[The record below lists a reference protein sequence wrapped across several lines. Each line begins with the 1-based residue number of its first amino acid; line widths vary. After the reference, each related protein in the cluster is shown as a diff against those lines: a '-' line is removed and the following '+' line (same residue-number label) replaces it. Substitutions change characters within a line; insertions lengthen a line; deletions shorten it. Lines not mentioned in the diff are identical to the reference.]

1 MTRQSPSPAILDQ
14 RVVHD
19 GWSRFRILRV
29 RTADGTVLQ
38 REVEDHGPA
47 VAVLP
52 YDPQRRVAT
61 LVTQLRPALMFACG
75 VQTLTE
81 APAGLLEEG
90 EAPADCARREALE
103 ETGLRLGELEP
114 LGALWPM
121 PGLSTELMHL
131 FLAPYGVAD
140 RVAAGGGLE
149 VEHENIVVSE
159 EPLAALAAAV
169 DAGTLADLKTA
180 FLVLHLRHRHPHLF
194 A

>member
-1 MTRQSPSPAILDQ
+1 MTPSSPSPAILDQ

-52 YDPQRRVAT
+52 YDPRRRVAT

-75 VQTLTE
+75 AQTLTE

-103 ETGLRLGELEP
+103 ETGLRLGALEP

-131 FLAPYGVAD
+131 FLAPYGVDD
-140 RVAAGGGLE
+140 RVAAGGGLA
-149 VEHENIVVSE
+149 VEHENIVVAE
-159 EPLAALAAAV
+159 EPLGDLAAAV

-180 FLVLHLRHRHPHLF
+180 FLILHLRHRHPHLF
-194 A
+194 R

>member
-1 MTRQSPSPAILDQ
+1 MTRPSPSPAILDQ

-75 VQTLTE
+75 AQTLTE

-103 ETGLRLGELEP
+103 ETGLRLGDLEP

-131 FLAPYGVAD
+131 YLAPYGLDD
-140 RVAAGGGLE
+140 RVTAGGGLAI
-149 VEHENIVVSE
+149 EHENIVVAE
-159 EPLAALAAAV
+159 EPLADLAAAV

-194 A
+194 R